1 MSSTS
6 RFVVNE
12 LPMYDSNTGK
22 EGGIRMIYTGDA
34 RRHPW
39 PSREGEF
46 VADGEGVARLVDGS
60 VYTGDSQLG
69 MFHGNGK
76 MEYPN
81 GDLYEGQWA
90 NNTRHGYGVFE
101 LSDGSSYIGAFRH
114 GDKDGAGEE
123 LYVDGTV
130 FAGMYRN
137 GLRHGV
143 GRIRVKSSGDV
154 VDGVYV
160 DGKLEGLVTVT
171 YGHGDMFI
179 GKFRN
184 GVPHGEGVYTQ
195 IDSGDTYTETF
206 QRGQCVLGV
215 LEPSEDP
222 VGELGKY
229 SSGLEAWERP
239 DWGDNGVMASPR
251 KVCTVQYKATNDSY
265 VGEWKRE
272 ASGSNRRGVRQG
284 RGRLMYH
291 ATGEVYEGEFEN
303 NMREGYGE
311 LWYPAPPG
319 SNIKKRHSTTENVSS
334 STTPEPTTDDS
345 PQQDVLVV
353 PDDAAAA
360 QAKEERYPVV
370 YRGAFHLDLQ
380 DGEASIEYSDG
391 TITQQFF
398 SKGLPHGL
406 CHELTPMMD
415 YSDEKFVPSVR
426 SLLYDHGSSRPC
438 DYGQSS

>member
-6 RFVVNE
+6 RFVVSE
-12 LPMYDSNTGK
+12 LPMYDSNSGK
-22 EGGIRMIYTGDA
+22 EGGIRMVYTGDA

-60 VYTGDSQLG
+60 VYTGDSKLG

-90 NNTRHGYGVFE
+90 NNTRHGYGVLE
-101 LSDGSSYIGAFRH
+101 LADGSSYVGAFRH
-114 GDKDGAGEE
+114 GDRDGAGEE

-171 YGHGDMFI
+171 YGHGDTFI
-179 GKFRN
+179 GRFRN

-195 IDSGDTYTETF
+195 VDSGDTYTETF
-206 QRGQCVLGV
+206 QRGRCVLGV

-229 SSGLEAWERP
+229 STGLEAWERP
-239 DWGDNGVMASPR
+239 DWGDNEVIASPR
-251 KVCTVQYKATNDSY
+251 KVCSVTYNATQDRY
-265 VGEWKRE
+265 IGEWRRE
-272 ASGSNRRGVRQG
+272 ARGSNRRGVRHG
-284 RGRLMYH
+284 KGRLEYH
-291 ATGEVYEGEFEN
+291 ATGDVYEGTFVDDL
-303 NMREGYGE
+303 REGYGE
-311 LWYPAPPG
+311 LWYRVPEEYAAG
-319 SNIKKRHSTTENVSS
+319 DATGSS
-334 STTPEPTTDDS
+334 STPSMQASVESIDLS
-345 PQQDVLVV
+345 AA
-353 PDDAAAA
+353 PDAMPDRG
-360 QAKEERYPVV
+360 RYPIV

-380 DGEASIEYSDG
+380 DGDASIEYSDG
-391 TITQQFF
+391 TVSRQFF
-398 SKGLPHGL
+398 SKGQPHGL
-406 CHELTPMMD
+406 CHETTPMMD
-415 YSDEKFVPSVR
+415 FSDEKYVPSVR
-426 SLLYDHGSSRPC
+426 TVMYDHGVPRPC
-438 DYGQSS
+438 DYGQS